1 MKTLIK
7 SPMKRTT
14 KVLMKPLTDALMNP
28 FANSLMKPLASSL
41 TKAITNNLI
50 KPLSSSLM
58 KAITNDLIHPLSNAL
73 MHSCSRT
80 RACRAWQTAALTLT
94 ITMGLGVATPL
105 LTNASTVYSAAPNY
119 RAVNE
124 QLATSLLQQFQ
135 GTWYNHQGQP
145 MLDIQNGY
153 INSTQVTGIYNY
165 AGSKAKGD
173 AILRL
178 QEKAGPKDL
187 KFSWSIRH
195 TPKDYLVVNDM
206 TMLRNV
212 PTVSYNESIA
222 GVHLGMNASEVKAQL
237 GNPSQ
242 IGRLNNLYILK
253 GWYYGDKKIALS
265 FKGDTVDGIYLL
277 KGSALRFKN
286 SGLNADNALATFAE
300 EYNFKSTSL
309 RPGTTYPIGQDEY
322 MYFDE
327 QGRFVWLKNQPN

>member
-1 MKTLIK
+1 MKTLIQ
-7 SPMKRTT
+7 SPMERTT
-14 KVLMKPLTDALMNP
+14 KILMKPLTNALMKPLTNALMNP
-28 FANSLMKPLASSL
+28 LASSLMKPLTSSL

-50 KPLSSSLM
+50 
-58 KAITNDLIHPLSNAL
+58 NPLSNTL
-73 MHSCSRT
+73 MHSYSRT
-80 RACRAWQTAALTLT
+80 KAWQTAALTLT
-94 ITMGLGVATPL
+94 ITMGLGVAMPI

-195 TPKDYLVVNDM
+195 TPKDYIVVNDM

-277 KGSALRFKN
+277 KGSALRFKK

-300 EYNFKSTSL
+300 EYNFKSASL
-309 RPGTTYPIGQDEY
+309 RLGTTYPIGQDEY

-327 QGRFVWLKNQPN
+327 QGRFVWLKNEPN